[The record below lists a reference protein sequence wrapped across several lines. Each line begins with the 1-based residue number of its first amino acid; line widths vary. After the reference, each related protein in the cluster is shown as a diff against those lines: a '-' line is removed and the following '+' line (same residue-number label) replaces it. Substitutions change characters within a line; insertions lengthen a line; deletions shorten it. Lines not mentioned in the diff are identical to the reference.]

1 MVTMMMAI
9 MTSIWLSSSLS
20 TVRDVFPSFSYK
32 LCRPHLY
39 VEIVQFLKKIVMI
52 LMGLW
57 LCVLCMCT
65 KERHYDYLVYVV
77 AYCSPHLLYTKNSSK
92 WLLWRHP
99 LDVCQLVTVPSSR
112 AWSSQ
117 RYRGRCYNWI
127 HNNFAINV
135 LLPGSPNGWKTGAQ
149 PWASPPVQLW
159 PTSRSSP
166 VLMVNGWSFSSTSS
180 STCSCCCHCFHF
192 NKQHLFQPN
201 LRFEIHLKPN
211 VANIINTN
219 KTKKSN

>member
-1 MVTMMMAI
+1 MLLYFLWVSRSTWSRTCSWWWWWWWWRPRSGFQAHCPPSA
-9 MTSIWLSSSLS
+9 TFSQASHTNFVGHTCTLRSSSS
-20 TVRDVFPSFSYK
+20 W
-32 LCRPHLY
+32 
-39 VEIVQFLKKIVMI
+39 KKIVMI

-92 WLLWRHP
+92 WLLWWHP

-135 LLPGSPNGWKTGAQ
+135 LLVLPGSPNGWKTGAQ

-166 VLMVNGWSFSSTSS
+166 VLMVIGW
-180 STCSCCCHCFHF
+180 
-192 NKQHLFQPN
+192 
-201 LRFEIHLKPN
+201 
-211 VANIINTN
+211 
-219 KTKKSN
+219 

>member
-1 MVTMMMAI
+1 MYCVCIPRREI
-9 MTSIWLSSSLS
+9 MITWYMLL
-20 TVRDVFPSFSYK
+20 
-32 LCRPHLY
+32 L
-39 VEIVQFLKKIVMI
+39 IVLLIFCI
-52 LMGLW
+52 L
-57 LCVLCMCT
+57 
-65 KERHYDYLVYVV
+65 
-77 AYCSPHLLYTKNSSK
+77 SSK
-92 WLLWRHP
+92 WLLWWHP

-127 HNNFAINV
+127 HNNFLSSNV

-180 STCSCCCHCFHF
+180 SSCCCHCFHF
-192 NKQHLFQPN
+192 NKQHLVQPN